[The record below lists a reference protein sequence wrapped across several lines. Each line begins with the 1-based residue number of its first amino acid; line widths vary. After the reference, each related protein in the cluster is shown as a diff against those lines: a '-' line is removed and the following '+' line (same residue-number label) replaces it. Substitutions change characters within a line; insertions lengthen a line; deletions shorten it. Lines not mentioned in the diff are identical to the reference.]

1 MREPVV
7 KDLAGARKT
16 TKIAGIAVETR
27 QATILAGTL
36 VAYATFCYYAAGFFG
51 LSTEKAAVLLSP
63 LIPVALLFAFYTKGG
78 YHLDFLIERK
88 LVSAKRPVTLFKRPP
103 DGER

>member
-36 VAYATFCYYAAGFFG
+36 VAYPG
-51 LSTEKAAVLLSP
+51 LFTIGS
-63 LIPVALLFAFYTKGG
+63 
-78 YHLDFLIERK
+78 
-88 LVSAKRPVTLFKRPP
+88 
-103 DGER
+103 